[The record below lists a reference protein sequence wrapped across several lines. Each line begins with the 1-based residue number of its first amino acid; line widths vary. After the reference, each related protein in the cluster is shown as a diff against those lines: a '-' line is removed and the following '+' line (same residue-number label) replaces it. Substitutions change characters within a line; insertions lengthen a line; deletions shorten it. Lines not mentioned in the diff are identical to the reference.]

1 MRTAFRP
8 VLVMLAT
15 LLAGRSLAAQAPA
28 GASQR
33 FDLLIRGGSVLDGTG
48 NPAFRA
54 DVGVVDGR
62 VAAVG
67 RLNGAAAGRVIDATG
82 KVVAPGFI
90 DIHSHADDTNRGGRG
105 TLRDPDARRR
115 SAPNLVTQG
124 ITTVVVNQDGRSVWP
139 IREQRAT
146 LERLGIGP
154 NAILLVGHG
163 EVRRRAMGDDFMRPA
178 TPAEVQRMRE
188 LVREGMQDGAWGLSA
203 GLEYV
208 PGRWS
213 TTDEI
218 VALAKEIVPWNGVYI
233 SHERSEGSDPMWFW
247 PSQDPAGPPTLIDA
261 VMETIEVGE
270 RSGATVVASHIKAK
284 GAHYWGSGAAA
295 IQLIEQARA
304 RGVQIYADQYP
315 YDTSGSDGSTVLIPG
330 WALARRGGASTDK
343 VAALRAVM
351 SDPAANAKL
360 RQDITHEIRRRGGAA
375 KVLVF
380 DHPVADFAGKSLAE
394 IAKMRG
400 LSEVDAAI
408 ALQLE
413 GDPAR
418 AGGGR
423 VRGFSLSE
431 LDIEMYAARN
441 WVATATDGG
450 IALPEDGPATHARFY
465 GTFPRKIRRYALDR
479 GALTLED
486 AIRSATSLPAR
497 ILGLEDRG
505 MVRAGFVADLVVFD
519 VNRIRDTATFV
530 EPHQYA
536 EGIDHVLIAG
546 QPVVENGRPTGAL
559 PGKVL
564 APAAR
569 PRA

>member
-1 MRTAFRP
+1 
-8 VLVMLAT
+8 
-15 LLAGRSLAAQAPA
+15 
-28 GASQR
+28 
-33 FDLLIRGGSVLDGTG
+33 
-48 NPAFRA
+48 
-54 DVGVVDGR
+54 
-62 VAAVG
+62 
-67 RLNGAAAGRVIDATG
+67 
-82 KVVAPGFI
+82 
-90 DIHSHADDTNRGGRG
+90 
-105 TLRDPDARRR
+105 
-115 SAPNLVTQG
+115 
-124 ITTVVVNQDGRSVWP
+124 
-139 IREQRAT
+139 
-146 LERLGIGP
+146 
-154 NAILLVGHG
+154 
-163 EVRRRAMGDDFMRPA
+163 
-178 TPAEVQRMRE
+178 
-188 LVREGMQDGAWGLSA
+188 
-203 GLEYV
+203 
-208 PGRWS
+208 
-213 TTDEI
+213 
-218 VALAKEIVPWNGVYI
+218 
-233 SHERSEGSDPMWFW
+233 
-247 PSQDPAGPPTLIDA
+247 
-261 VMETIEVGE
+261 
-270 RSGATVVASHIKAK
+270 
-284 GAHYWGSGAAA
+284 
-295 IQLIEQARA
+295 
-304 RGVQIYADQYP
+304 
-315 YDTSGSDGSTVLIPG
+315 VLIPG

-465 GTFPRKIRRYALDR
+465 GTFPRKIRRYALER

-505 MVRAGFVADLVVFD
+505 MVRAGFVADLAVFD
-519 VNRIRDTATFV
+519 VNRIRDTATSSS
-530 EPHQYA
+530 PTSTPRA
-536 EGIDHVLIAG
+536 STTSSSPAS
-546 QPVVENGRPTGAL
+546 PSSRTAGRPAPCPARCWRLRRGRALEVEGEGGTGASQR
-559 PGKVL
+559 G
-564 APAAR
+564 R
-569 PRA
+569 PPSPLRPEKPVRVGWTFTALLQA